1 MIVARSREELSERLA
16 SLRASRGGIALVPT
30 MGALHE
36 GHLSLVDRAKESG
49 DAVVATIFV
58 NPLQFGPS
66 EDLARYPRDEESD
79 LRRLE
84 ERGADLAFVP
94 SVNAIYPEGSP
105 SVTVDPGPMAEVL
118 CGPWRPGHFR
128 GVLTV
133 VAKIFGL
140 VRPDRAV
147 FGRKD
152 YQQAVLIRRMVRDL
166 DLGVEIELAP
176 IVRESDGLAMSSR
189 NAYLTPEERGQAS
202 ELFRA
207 LTGARVAF
215 TSGER
220 RTARLKI
227 IVERQLAAHALLHLQ
242 YVEVVDPS
250 TLEAAEEAGPS
261 DVALLAASCGT
272 TRLIDN
278 VVLGAPS

>member
-1 MIVARSREELSERLA
+1 MIVARSRKELAEGLA
-16 SLRASRGGIALVPT
+16 ELRASHGGITLVPT

-49 DAVVATIFV
+49 GAVVVTIFV
-58 NPLQFGPS
+58 NPLQFGLS
-66 EDLARYPRDEESD
+66 EDLGRYPRDEAGD
-79 LRRLE
+79 LRTLG
-84 ERGADLAFVP
+84 ERGVDLVFVP
-94 SVNAIYPEGSP
+94 GVEVVYPDGSP
-105 SVTVDPGPMAEVL
+105 SVTVDPGPMADVL

-140 VRPDRAV
+140 VRPDQAV

-166 DLGVEIELAP
+166 DLGVGIQLAP
-176 IVRESDGLAMSSR
+176 IVREPDGLAMSSR
-189 NAYLTPEERGQAS
+189 NAYLTPEERRQAP

-207 LTGARVAF
+207 LTGAREAF
-215 TSGER
+215 ASGER
-220 RTARLKI
+220 RSARLKTLVQRRLEGHSLI
-227 IVERQLAAHALLHLQ
+227 HLQ
-242 YVEVVDPS
+242 YVDVVDQS
-250 TLEAAEEAGPS
+250 TLESVEEAGP
-261 DVALLAASCGT
+261 DEVALLAALCGA

-278 VVLGAPS
+278 VVLGASS